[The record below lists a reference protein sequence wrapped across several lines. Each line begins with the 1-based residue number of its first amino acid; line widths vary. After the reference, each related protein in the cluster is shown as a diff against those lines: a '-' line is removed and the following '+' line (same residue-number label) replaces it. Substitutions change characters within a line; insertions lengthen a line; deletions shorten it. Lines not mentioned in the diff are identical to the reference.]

1 MDGATGVKGLKR
13 ERQGKKG
20 NGTGSAEE
28 KEEGLEEEVEEEEDG
43 VSPPE
48 SHSLSPLHLSC
59 VFFFP

>member
-13 ERQGKKG
+13 ERQGKKE

-43 VSPPE
+43 VP
-48 SHSLSPLHLSC
+48 
-59 VFFFP
+59 FPFSSSSFLCIFLPMIP